1 MQHIVAEKDEKHNDQ
16 LQAKDDQLK
25 EKDAEHARQLQ
36 EKDDQLQEQSHT
48 LAFVNRLFSSVPPGA
63 NKALVQA
70 AARTEACTS
79 EQPWDTTCDQK
90 RSSEVERPRGNFG
103 EDSSAGGGDSDS
115 YGTDDSEP
123 GSDPGA
129 VARYAMLPASLQ
141 WHGRT

>member
-1 MQHIVAEKDEKHNDQ
+1 MQHLVAEKDEKHGGQLQAKDDQ

-25 EKDAEHARQLQ
+25 

-48 LAFVNRLFSSVPPGA
+48 LAFVNRLHSSVPPGA

-90 RSSEVERPRGNFG
+90 RSSEFERPRGKFG
-103 EDSSAGGGDSDS
+103 EDSSAAGGD
-115 YGTDDSEP
+115 TDAYDT
-123 GSDPGA
+123 DPGA
-129 VARYAMLPASLQ
+129 AARYPMLPVSL
-141 WHGRT
+141 